1 MAKVIDR
8 GSQIVGKDEL
18 NIFKLPATQIATERS
33 MFLSV
38 YPKNGIAET
47 NISSPITFE
56 ISGVPD
62 YLDLKKNFLK
72 IKFQIRK
79 DDGAVITNTDNVA
92 PINYIS
98 NTFIQ
103 QMKIFLN
110 NKLISESSDTYIY
123 RSYIETL
130 INYSNDVKDTHL
142 QLGGWYQDAICAS
155 QTTIDK
161 ANNTCF
167 IKRKNLAQGSITFE
181 VLAPLH
187 SDIFNQTNYMLP
199 NVYLRVELFR
209 NPHSRVLMK
218 FDADANAPV
227 NYNLH
232 IKSIEWN
239 VRVVE
244 VIKSLSLSN
253 EKKLLR
259 DTAKYQLSRTVVKTH
274 PLSSQTQDVR
284 NMEIYNGQLPSGLL
298 IGFIVSSAFHGDSSL
313 SPFNFQPFD
322 LETAQAIVGGRRWPV
337 ERPLETDFG
346 NNLITE
352 AYFQFL
358 NNSGF
363 LNSFQDSNGISLEMY
378 KGHCFFLA
386 FDFRSDEK
394 DDDSAVDFIKYGE
407 TRLFLR
413 FRIPLQQPTH
423 LIAYLS
429 FDNILRIDA
438 GRNAI
443 MDYTL

>member
-1 MAKVIDR
+1 MAHFIDK
-8 GSQIVGKDEL
+8 GSQVVGKDEL
-18 NIFKLPATQIATERS
+18 SLFKLPVTQIAAERS
-33 MFLSV
+33 RFLSV
-38 YPKNGIAET
+38 YPKNTVNET
-47 NISSPITFE
+47 NISSPIVFE

-62 YLDLKKNFLK
+62 YLDLNKNYLK
-72 IKFQIRK
+72 IKFQIK
-79 DDGAVITNTDNVA
+79 KTTDGDLEDTDNVA

-98 NTFIQ
+98 NSFIH

-110 NKLISESSDTYIY
+110 NKLISDSSDTYIY

-130 INYSNDVKDTHL
+130 INYSKNVKDTNL
-142 QLGGWYQDAICAS
+142 QLGGWYEDAIAAN
-155 QTTIDK
+155 QTTIDHQ
-161 ANNTCF
+161 NNPGF
-167 IKRKNLAQGSITFE
+167 IKRKGLCVASRIFE

-209 NPHSRVLMK
+209 NAQQKVLVK
-218 FDADANAPV
+218 FDADANNPV
-227 NYNLH
+227 SYNLH
-232 IKSIEWN
+232 IKNIEWS

-244 VIKSLSLSN
+244 VVKSLSLSN
-253 EKKLLR
+253 ERRLLK
-259 DTAKYQLSRTVVKTH
+259 DTAKYQLNRTIVKTH
-274 PLSSQTQDVR
+274 PLSEHTQDVR
-284 NMEIYNGQLPSGLL
+284 NMEIYNGQLPTGML
-298 IGFIVSSAFHGDSSL
+298 ITFISSTAFHGDAGL

-322 LETAQAIVGGRRWPV
+322 LESSQAIVGGRRWPL
-337 ERPLETDFG
+337 ERPLETNFSS
-346 NNLITE
+346 NIITE

-363 LNSFQDSNGISLEMY
+363 GNSFQESNGISLEMY
-378 KGHCFFLA
+378 KRHCFFLA

-394 DDDSAVDFIKYGE
+394 DDDAAVDLIKYGE

-413 FRIPLQQPTH
+413 FRTPLAQPTH

-443 MDYTL
+443 MDYSI